1 MPNTASKIIM
11 LVKNKT
17 SQASAYTTLN
27 DLSTRFTTWNETK
40 VRLDG
45 RNFKKN
51 KKLIWR
57 LFCLGKDDNKSILCI
72 QSAIL
77 TLCQLNQPVI
87 FIMSSFR
94 QGLSVISDSQLTL
107 KSDIIGILAG
117 FNWTIGD
124 HKMTQLFGSK
134 KNWRG
139 IQFQQEIN
147 LRS

>member
-1 MPNTASKIIM
+1 MKPKSAWMAQILKKKQEIDLKAILSK
-11 LVKNKT
+11 
-17 SQASAYTTLN
+17 
-27 DLSTRFTTWNETK
+27 
-40 VRLDG
+40 
-45 RNFKKN
+45 
-51 KKLIWR
+51 
-57 LFCLGKDDNKSILCI
+57 KDDNKSILCI

-94 QGLSVISDSQLTL
+94 QVLSVISDYQQTL
-107 KSDIIGILAG
+107 KSNIIGMLAG

-124 HKMTQLFGSK
+124 HKMTQPFGSK
-134 KNWRG
+134 KRNWRG